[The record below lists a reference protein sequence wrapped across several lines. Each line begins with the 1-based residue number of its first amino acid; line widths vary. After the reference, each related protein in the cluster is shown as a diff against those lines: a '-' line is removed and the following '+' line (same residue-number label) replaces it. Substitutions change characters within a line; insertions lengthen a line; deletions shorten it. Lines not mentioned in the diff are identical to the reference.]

1 MQQMTPGKLDHPTTH
16 ARIACFGKSSLASFL
31 AALVRCPCQTSVPR
45 HRSAVPQL
53 ARKNLLHQ
61 HVRTL
66 NANPDHPSQQTDHP
80 IASLCRP
87 LLQSFGACR
96 LDLLD
101 LLLDEAQVGHVAPQL
116 R

>member
-53 ARKNLLHQ
+53 ARKNLPHQ
-61 HVRTL
+61 PLALTARPFRILILERGDRSHAAVIRLTAQPAEKGAL
-66 NANPDHPSQQTDHP
+66 EQLGIET
-80 IASLCRP
+80 IRLCSP
-87 LLQSFGACR
+87 VLT
-96 LDLLD
+96 
-101 LLLDEAQVGHVAPQL
+101 
-116 R
+116 